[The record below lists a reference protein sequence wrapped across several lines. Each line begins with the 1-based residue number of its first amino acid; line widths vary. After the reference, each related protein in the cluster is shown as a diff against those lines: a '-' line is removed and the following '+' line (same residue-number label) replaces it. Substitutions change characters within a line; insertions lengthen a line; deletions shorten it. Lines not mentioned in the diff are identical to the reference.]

1 MKKRINIVA
10 AIIKNENKEILCAL
24 CSPVMNSPNLLEFPC
39 GKSRITKLQKN
50 LLNLIMLL
58 PFLLICSIFAT

>member
-1 MKKRINIVA
+1 MKKIINVVA
-10 AIIKNENKEILCAL
+10 AIIKNENTEILCAL

-39 GKSRITKLQKN
+39 GKSHITKLQKN